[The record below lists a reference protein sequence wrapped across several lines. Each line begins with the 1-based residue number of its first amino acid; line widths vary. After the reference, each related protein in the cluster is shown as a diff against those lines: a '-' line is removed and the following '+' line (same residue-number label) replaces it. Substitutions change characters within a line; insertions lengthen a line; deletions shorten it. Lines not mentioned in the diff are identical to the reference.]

1 MQKLIAV
8 YFEMIP
14 SDFTDLQEFALEELC
29 EPRQLA
35 HLAVRKYLFE
45 RKKEKAPIEG
55 A

>member
-1 MQKLIAV
+1 MQRLVPV

-14 SDFTDLQEFALEELC
+14 EDFTDVQAFALEELC